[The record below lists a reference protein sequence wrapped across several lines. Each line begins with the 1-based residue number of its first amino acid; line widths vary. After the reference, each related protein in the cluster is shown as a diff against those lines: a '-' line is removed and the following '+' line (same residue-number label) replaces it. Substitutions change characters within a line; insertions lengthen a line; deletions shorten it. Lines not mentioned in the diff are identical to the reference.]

1 MNLGD
6 FFNDEIRK
14 EYAERQID
22 IGKALL
28 IKIFD
33 FNVNYPKYCVVVA
46 YYEIGR
52 ASCRERV

>member
-28 IKIFD
+28 IKIPD
-33 FNVNYPKYCVVVA
+33 FNVNYPKYCVVV
-46 YYEIGR
+46 ELNN
-52 ASCRERV
+52 